1 MNNSYHLLLNF
12 QQPGEI
18 ELIIN
23 HIKSKQVG
31 DKQTQR
37 LEDHAELKIISEI
50 GKFLICRC
58 NLSILA
64 GATRPYI
71 YTSIEEDVHINQT
84 KKCF

>member
-1 MNNSYHLLLNF
+1 VEEGMNNSYHLL
-12 QQPGEI
+12 QAGAI

-23 HIKSKQVG
+23 HIKASRKQADVVSN

-37 LEDHAELKIISEI
+37 LEDHAELKRISEI

-58 NLSILA
+58 NLSNLA

-71 YTSIEEDVHINQT
+71 YTGIEEDVHIN
-84 KKCF
+84 